1 MAVAY
6 QASRPTAGTG
16 TSSAPSLPTGAAA
29 GDLILIKIGL
39 KTGTAQ
45 TWTVPS
51 GYTNVIDAANGANV
65 RVAWWWKT
73 IAAGDVTTGT
83 VSCSWTT
90 SVAFQYEL
98 VRLTGHDTTTPFA
111 AGSTATGTGSLSPG
125 TAPTVTGANGGEL
138 VVSID
143 EQQGGSGANYSAWTN
158 SALEQ
163 WDSSSGTGTNISS
176 GGATKDLTASGAT
189 GTTQATLAG
198 SSQIWIGSSV
208 AVSPAPAV
216 AYSPNTSNYRY
227 KIAMQR
233 AATW

>member
-6 QASRPTAGTG
+6 QSSRPTAGTG

-111 AGSTATGTGSLSPG
+111 GSLSPG
-125 TAPTVTGANGGEL
+125 TAPSVTGANGGEL

-163 WDSSSGTGTNISS
+163 WDSSSGTGVNISS

-189 GTTQATLAG
+189 SAVQATLAG

-208 AVSPAPAV
+208 AVSPA
-216 AYSPNTSNYRY
+216 
-227 KIAMQR
+227 
-233 AATW
+233 AATKAILLPQRSPMHLLAR

>member
-6 QASRPTAGTG
+6 QTSRPTAGTG
-16 TSSAPSLPTGAAA
+16 TSSAPSLPTGSAA

-51 GYTNVIDAANGANV
+51 GYTNIIDAANTTNV

-73 IAAGDVTTGT
+73 ITAGDVTTGT

-90 SVAFQYEL
+90 SVAFQFEL
-98 VRLTGHDTTTPFA
+98 VRLTGHNTTTPFA
-111 AGSTATGTGSLSPG
+111 AGSTNTFTGSLSPG
-125 TAPTVTGANGGEL
+125 TAPSVTGANGGEL
-138 VVSID
+138 VVAID

-163 WDSSSGTGTNISS
+163 WDSSSGTGVNISS
-176 GGATKDLTASGAT
+176 GGATKDLTVSGAT
-189 GTTQATLAG
+189 SAVQATLAG

-208 AVSPAPAV
+208 AVSPGAAV
-216 AYSPNTSNYRY
+216 AYSPNQSRY
-227 KIAMQR
+227 VYKPAATR